1 MKSLLSGFA
10 CLIFAIIQPLAAQN
24 PVEHPFSESQVIRPG
39 GDELIGI
46 RAKQSGSTYDLV
58 IEVSRYFTEHLASPN
73 MVKIL
78 EYKGP
83 QVDRNFN
90 RYSMV
95 TADLDGNGL
104 SEIVAS
110 WIVQNKVEVVALRAD
125 AFYLSG
131 GILGDSVAVWE
142 DTVHVSKPGPVPF
155 SGEGWL
161 RTPPLLTSGDFS
173 GNGIDELV
181 LAYLAEVS
189 GNVRLHLAVFV
200 AGDGLTSIREA
211 ASSIVQTMVIDQ
223 PAALQP
229 SRRPLEMFAL
239 TAGDF
244 NGDGKDELLVVGRES
259 SDNGWNIFASVYS
272 FNGTNRLD
280 RILHERIQS
289 MSDISDGA
297 LFEIQN
303 LNVLSGH
310 FNSLETQQAVVG
322 FNVFNADNIHVS
334 YMLGLSFNESLTE
347 VAVPEEAFLRA
358 RTTTTWG
365 WMNWDNVLQAA
376 DINGNGFDEIV
387 SHAGFESQKT
397 YSIYR
402 LDDKLAFVDYA
413 LNLSLGTPNSP
424 VFVLANVIR
433 DEDGARGIPQIATGK
448 SLYSLEIGADGE
460 YVGAGLV
467 ASPDLGPYG
476 CWFPDGH
483 YPYNCSNPLR
493 AAELDGDVRLGVP
506 VHSRITEI
514 VQPLV
519 ILNAPPTHFDVLNG
533 VPYDVSR
540 MYHQHVPR
548 FSATYAR
555 SEETTVE
562 LETEIHKDWGGS
574 ATLSGTARY
583 YGATVS
589 GYITGKYGEKFKN
602 VEGSS
607 QTVFER
613 LEVTAI
619 GDNRLF
625 AAILEYDIWEYPVYG
640 DGVLQGHILVVEPT
654 VKGNRWFSSK
664 SPSAYSFVPEHE
676 VGNIL
681 SYRQYPDPA
690 QNPAVDEIIK
700 IGNSHGLGA
709 TTSDN
714 WYLRFEDFTQTSA
727 KTEKEYGVEFG
738 GSVSAWGVKLKVD
751 GHYKKGEIST
761 HTTKVRKGL
770 ELGVALGS
778 LDMGLGNVAYNV
790 RPYTY
795 WSVDGALVLDY
806 TVQPELSPNPDV
818 SPTWW
823 QLHYNS
829 KPDPAFI
836 LPWRYDPEKG
846 YALSNP
852 DMERHETRDISF
864 FPRDP
869 VPGDVVTISARIHNF
884 SLLATPQGVGVSFF
898 VDDPDNGGTLI
909 VGDCGN
915 TVFHTAPL
923 PARGSRV
930 VAMDWTFPGGIGTRP
945 YIFGLI
951 DPGQAFAE
959 IHENNNKGWRR
970 LGGPLSVGTEDE
982 IPTDLPA
989 SYALQQNYPNPF
1001 NPSTTIRFELPVDT
1015 RVRLEV
1021 FDMLGRRVAVLADD
1035 EYRSGHHSVLFD
1047 AGSLASG
1054 LYVYRLRTTGFTDTR
1069 KMMLIK

>member
-10 CLIFAIIQPLAAQN
+10 CLIFSVIQPLAAQI
-24 PVEHPFSESQVIRPG
+24 PVDHPFSESQVIRPG

-46 RAKQSGSTYDLV
+46 RAKQTGSTYDLV
-58 IEVSRYFTEHLASPN
+58 IEVSRYFTEYLASPN

-78 EYKGP
+78 EYMGP

-104 SEIVAS
+104 SEIVAT

-125 AFYLSG
+125 AFYLAG

-161 RTPPLLTSGDFS
+161 RTPPLLASGDFS
-173 GNGIDELV
+173 GSGTDELV
-181 LAYLAEVS
+181 LAYMADVS
-189 GNVRLHLAVFV
+189 GNIRLHLAVFV
-200 AGDGLTSIREA
+200 ADDGLESIREA
-211 ASSIVQTMVIDQ
+211 ASSIVQPMVIDQ
-223 PAALQP
+223 PAALRP
-229 SRRPLEMFAL
+229 SRRPLEMFDL

-244 NGDGKDELLVVGRES
+244 NGDGRDELLVVGRES
-259 SDNGWNIFASVYS
+259 SDSGWNIFASIYS

-280 RILHERIQS
+280 RILHEHIYS

-303 LNVLSGH
+303 LSVLSGNFH
-310 FNSLETQQAVVG
+310 NLEIQQAVVG
-322 FNVFNADNIHVS
+322 FNVFNAENIHVS
-334 YMLGLSFNESLTE
+334 YMLGLSFNELLTE
-347 VAVPEEAFLRA
+347 VAVTEEALRRA

-365 WMNWDNVLQAA
+365 WMDWDNVLHAA
-376 DINGNGFDEIV
+376 DINGNGFDEVV
-387 SHAGFESQKT
+387 SHAGYESQKT
-397 YSIYR
+397 YNIYR
-402 LDDKLAFVDYA
+402 LDDKLDFIDYA
-413 LNLSLGTPNSP
+413 QNLSLGTPNSP
-424 VFVLANVIR
+424 VFVVANVLM
-433 DEDGARGIPQIATGK
+433 DEDGDKGNPQIATGK
-448 SLYSLEIGADGE
+448 SLYSLKIGADGE
-460 YVGAGLV
+460 YLGAELV
-467 ASPDLGPYG
+467 ASPGLGPYG
-476 CWFPDGH
+476 CWFPNGY

-493 AAELDGDVRLGVP
+493 VAELDGDVRLGTP
-506 VHSRITEI
+506 AHSRITDI

-533 VPYDVSR
+533 VSFDVSM
-540 MYHQHVPR
+540 MYHQNVPK

-562 LETEIHKDWGGS
+562 LVTEIHKDWGGS

-602 VEGSS
+602 VEGSG
-607 QTVFER
+607 QTVYER
-613 LEVTAI
+613 LEVKAI

-625 AAILEYDIWEYPVYG
+625 AAILDYDIWEYPVYG
-640 DGVLQGHILVVEPT
+640 DGVVQGHLLVVEPT
-654 VKGNRWFSSK
+654 VEENRWFSSK
-664 SPSAYSFVPEHE
+664 SPSAYSFVPDHE

-709 TTSDN
+709 NISDN
-714 WYLRFEDFTQTSA
+714 WFLRFEDFTQTSA
-727 KTEKEYGVEFG
+727 DTSKEYGLEFG

-795 WSVDGALVLDY
+795 WSADGALVLDY

-823 QLHYNS
+823 QLHYNT

-852 DMERHETRDISF
+852 GMERYETRDISF

-869 VPGDVVTISARIHNF
+869 LPGDVVTITARVHNF
-884 SLLATPQGVGVSFF
+884 SLLATPQGVGVSFY
-898 VDDPDNGGTLI
+898 VGDPDNGGTLI
-909 VGDCGN
+909 TGDGGN
-915 TVFHTAPL
+915 TVFYTPPL
-923 PARGSRV
+923 PARGTGEV
-930 VAMDWTFPGGIGTRP
+930 EMEWTFPAGIGTRP
-945 YIFGLI
+945 YIYGLI
-951 DPGQAFAE
+951 DPGQAIAE

-970 LGGPLSVGTEDE
+970 LGGPLAVGIVDE
-982 IPTDLPA
+982 IPKDLPA
-989 SYALQQNYPNPF
+989 SFALMQNYPNPF
-1001 NPSTTIRFELPVDT
+1001 NPSTTIRFELPVDAK
-1015 RVRLEV
+1015 VRLEV
-1021 FDMLGRRVAVLADD
+1021 FDMLGRSVAVLADG
-1035 EYRSGHHSVLFD
+1035 EYRSGNHSMPFH
-1047 AGSLASG
+1047 AGNLASG
-1054 LYVYRLRTTGFTDTR
+1054 LYLYRLQTPDFTETR

>member
-1 MKSLLSGFA
+1 MRSLLCGFA
-10 CLIFAIIQPLAAQN
+10 CLFLSIFQPLQAQD
-24 PVEHPFSESQVIRPG
+24 PADHPFSASQVIRQG

-46 RAKQSGSTYDLV
+46 RTKQTGSAYDLV
-58 IEVSRYFTEHLASPN
+58 IEVSKYFTEHLSSPN
-73 MVKIL
+73 IVKVL

-125 AFYLSG
+125 AYYLAG
-131 GILGDSVAVWE
+131 GILADSIAVWE
-142 DTVHVSKPGPVPF
+142 DTVHVSKPGPVPY
-155 SGEGWL
+155 SGDGWL

-173 GNGIDELV
+173 GNGTDEFV
-181 LAYLAEVS
+181 LAYMADVS

-200 AGDGLTSIREA
+200 ADDGLPSIREA
-211 ASSIVQTMVIDQ
+211 ASSIVQPMAIDQ
-223 PAALQP
+223 PVSMRP

-239 TAGDF
+239 TSGDF
-244 NGDGKDELLVVGRES
+244 NGDGKDELLVVGREKV
-259 SDNGWNIFASVYS
+259 GMEWNIFASIYS

-280 RILHERIQS
+280 RILHEHIHS
-289 MSDISDGA
+289 MSDISEDA

-303 LNVLSGH
+303 LSVLGGYFHSR
-310 FNSLETQQAVVG
+310 EAKQAVVG
-322 FNVFNADNIHVS
+322 FNVFSAANIHVS

-347 VAVPEEAFLRA
+347 VTVSEKAFRRA

-365 WMNWDNVLQAA
+365 WMEWDNVLQAA
-376 DINGNGFDEIV
+376 DINGNGYDEIV
-387 SHAGFESQKT
+387 SHAGYHNQKT
-397 YSIYR
+397 YNIYR
-402 LDDKLAFVDYA
+402 LDDKLEFVSYA
-413 LNLSLGTPNSP
+413 SNLPLGTPNSP
-424 VFVLANVIR
+424 VFVLANVIT
-433 DEDGARGIPQIATGK
+433 DQDGDMAVPEIATGK
-448 SLYSLEIGADGE
+448 SLYALEIGEDGE
-460 YVGAGLV
+460 YLGAGLA

-476 CWFPDGH
+476 CWFPDGQ
-483 YPYNCSNPLR
+483 YPYNCSDPLR
-493 AAELDGDVRLGVP
+493 AAELDGDVRLGTP
-506 VHSRITEI
+506 VHSRITDI

-533 VPYDVSR
+533 VSYDVSR
-540 MYHQHVPR
+540 MYHQNVPK

-602 VEGSS
+602 VEGSG
-607 QTVFER
+607 QTVYER

-619 GDNRLF
+619 GDNRLY
-625 AAILEYDIWEYPVYG
+625 AAILDYDIWEYPVLG
-640 DGVLQGHILVVEPT
+640 DGVVQGHILVIEPT
-654 VKGNRWFSSK
+654 VEGNRWFSSK
-664 SPSAYSFVPEHE
+664 SPSAYSFVPAHE

-681 SYRQYPDPA
+681 SYRQFPDPA

-700 IGNSHGLGA
+700 TGNTHGLGA

-714 WYLRFEDFTQTSA
+714 WFLRFEDFTQTSA
-727 KTEKEYGVEFG
+727 DTAKEYGAEFG

-795 WSVDGALVLDY
+795 WSIDGALVLDY

-823 QLHYNS
+823 QLHYSS

-852 DMERHETRDISF
+852 EMERHETRDISF

-869 VPGDVVTISARIHNF
+869 VPGEVVTITARVHNF
-884 SLLATPQGVGVSFF
+884 SLLATAQGVGVSFY
-898 VDDPDNGGTLI
+898 VGDPDNGGTLI

-915 TVFHTAPL
+915 TVFHTTPL

-930 VAMDWTFPGGIGTRP
+930 VAMEWTFPAGIGTRP

-951 DPGQAFAE
+951 DPGQAIAE

-970 LGGPLSVGTEDE
+970 LGGPLSLGIGDE

-989 SYALQQNYPNPF
+989 SFVLQQNYPNPF
-1001 NPSTTIRFELPVDT
+1001 NPSTTIRFELPVDAK
-1015 RVRLEV
+1015 VRLEV

-1035 EYRSGHHSVLFD
+1035 DFRSGHHSVTFN
-1047 AGSLASG
+1047 AGNLASG
-1054 LYVYRLRTTGFTDTR
+1054 LYLYRLHTPGFTESR